1 MPTTAV
7 VSIAVMIHPVGSIG
21 VPWPQETNRKKQHD
35 RKMIDSKDAVCPY
48 VRGFSGRIWRERE
61 VGGCHSG
68 RISMCR
74 GGCSVRRCR
83 YKCVKRRRG
92 V

>member
-48 VRGFSGRIWRERE
+48 VRGFLGRIWRERE
-61 VGGCHSG
+61 VGDVTVGGSVCVG
-68 RISMCR
+68 GVVAFEGVGIS
-74 GGCSVRRCR
+74 V
-83 YKCVKRRRG
+83 
-92 V
+92 